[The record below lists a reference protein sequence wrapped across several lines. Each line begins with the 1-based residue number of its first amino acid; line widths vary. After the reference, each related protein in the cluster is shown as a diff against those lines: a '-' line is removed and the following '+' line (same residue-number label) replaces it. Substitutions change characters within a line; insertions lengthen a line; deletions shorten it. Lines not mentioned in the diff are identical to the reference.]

1 MRYKVTG
8 YASVTC
14 SMEVEAESEEP
25 AIEIANDEF
34 GSLTNY
40 AGMGGA
46 DKLIGV
52 CSSENGRCVFPD
64 SDVEFGSV
72 EKIQD

>member
-1 MRYKVTG
+1 MKYEVTG
-8 YASVTC
+8 YASVMC
-14 SMEVEAESEEP
+14 LMEVEADSEEQ

-40 AGMGGA
+40 VGMGGT

-52 CSSENGRCVFPD
+52 CSSGNGRCIFPD
-64 SDVEFGSV
+64 SDVEFESA
-72 EKIQD
+72 EEI